1 MSSRGRPY
9 FLLTWGRRGL
19 QEYLH
24 EFPLVHIR
32 SLDRPEVAGRPDR
45 GRSLLSLDFVEPA
58 IEHHPVDQLVCIPL
72 DVKRIGTLDDV
83 AATTNLPG
91 HQPWLAAP
99 AVGGAEDSSS

>member
-1 MSSRGRPY
+1 
-9 FLLTWGRRGL
+9 L